1 MSKISVGGN
10 ATFNGINF
18 KGRNIDIRVRRKK
31 GKLISKTNYTFPTK
45 ITETNKKG
53 FLSKVH
59 DFLNYT
65 PFLRG
70 PYLLVTQVKKGWK
83 MMLSLYITFFA
94 LLLSILYLSPTA
106 QEYML
111 SDEFVTQADI
121 IIPLV
126 FIVFVLIF
134 FNISPVA
141 KYHGAEH
148 KAINTVRSGKI
159 PTLDNIK
166 KASRVSRSCGTVYL
180 TFFLLLFIPMA
191 FFMNL
196 FVAFLIALSVGFEL
210 FLAEQ
215 KWLTMVFSPVVFIA
229 IGFQKYIT
237 TREPNEKHLEVAQS
251 GIWRIYKAHHL
262 NQALDDIKDGKFEK
276 GDKVIDRFLEIE
288 REENNAITQFY
299 KANSLY
305 YQGKYAEA
313 LDYIKEKRLN
323 QSKISPG
330 LINSL
335 VADLEGKNSK

>member
-1 MSKISVGGN
+1 MSKITVGGN

-31 GKLISKTNYTFPTK
+31 GRIIHITNYTFPTK

-59 DFLNYT
+59 DLLSYT

-70 PYLLVTQVKKGWK
+70 PYLLATQVKKGWK

-94 LLLSILYLSPTA
+94 LLLGIVYLSPTA
-106 QEYML
+106 QQYML
-111 SDEFVTQADI
+111 SDKFVTQADVVLPSLFI
-121 IIPLV
+121 I
-126 FIVFVLIF
+126 FVLIF
-134 FNISPVA
+134 FNMSPVA

-159 PTLDNIK
+159 PTLGNIK

-180 TFFLLLFIPMA
+180 TFFLLIFIPLALFID
-191 FFMNL
+191 L
-196 FVAFLIALSVGFEL
+196 VLAFLIALSVGFEL

-215 KWLTMVFSPVVFIA
+215 KWLTSIFKPVVFIA
-229 IGFQKYIT
+229 IGFQKYVT
-237 TREPNEKHLEVAQS
+237 TREPNDKHLEVAQS
-251 GIWRIYKAHHL
+251 GIWHIYKAHHL
-262 NQALDDIKDGKFEK
+262 NQALEDVKGGRFES
-276 GDKVIDRFLEIE
+276 GDKVIDRFLETE
-288 REENNAITQFY
+288 KENNPITQFY

-313 LDYIKEKRLN
+313 LDYINAKNLTK
-323 QSKISPG
+323 SKISPR
-330 LINSL
+330 LIDNL
-335 VADLEGKNSK
+335 IADLEKKASK